1 MPHLSDIEDVARM
14 RWRFEGPG
22 EALRSPFPWIA
33 LTASLALTAAAW
45 FGLERNRYEDARV
58 QFERRTET
66 AVAAIRARLLAYEQ
80 ILRSGA
86 AHMASSPNVS
96 REQWRSFIANL
107 QLDERFPGIQAVG
120 FAEWVTAAQRA
131 EHVRRL
137 RAEGFPEYD
146 IRPPGD
152 RDDMV
157 PIVFNEPFVGRN
169 ARVLGFDMYSE
180 PTRRTA
186 MDLARASG
194 EAAITGRVVLAGEAY
209 RGAQP
214 QQPGFVMYVPVF
226 HEFVRDLPR
235 RARRNAVT
243 GFIFSPF
250 RMHDL
255 MQGILDEGVLNV
267 IDMRVYDQP
276 ARGQQQELI
285 DTRRAWRAVA
295 DTDAAPEFER
305 IVHFPMPG
313 RAWTIQ
319 FVSRPEFDA
328 QLHTNKPWTVLA
340 GGTLASVIV
349 FMLLLALVDA
359 WNRAH
364 NLSMRD
370 PLTGLWNRR
379 YLDETMSRELPR
391 ARRTNTGI
399 GAIILDVDHFK
410 NLNDTFGHDAGDMVL
425 AHIGELLRHATR
437 GSDIACRYGGEEFSV
452 VLPGATLEQSRN
464 KAEAIRAAFASMH
477 FDFEGQ
483 ALGTLTLSAGV
494 AALPP
499 GSQDWVNV
507 MRLADKA
514 LYTAKQAGRNRVI
527 AVAED

>member
-1 MPHLSDIEDVARM
+1 M

-22 EALRSPFPWIA
+22 DALRSPFPWIA
-33 LTASLALTAAAW
+33 LTAALALTAASW
-45 FGLERNRYEDARV
+45 IGIERNRFDDARV

-66 AVAAIRARLLAYEQ
+66 AVASIRARMLAYEQ

-86 AHMASSPNVS
+86 AHMASSTNVS

-107 QLDERFPGIQAVG
+107 QLAERFPGIQAVG
-120 FAEWVTAAQRA
+120 FAEHVTAATRA

-146 IRPPGD
+146 IRPPGE
-152 RDDMV
+152 RDEYV
-157 PIVFNEPFVGRN
+157 AIVYNEPFTGRN

-180 PTRRTA
+180 PVRRAA
-186 MDLARASG
+186 MDQARASG
-194 EAAITGRVVLAGEAY
+194 EAAITGRVILAGEAY
-209 RGAQP
+209 RGSQP

-226 HEFVRDLPR
+226 NEIVRDLPR
-235 RARRNAVT
+235 RERRNAVA
-243 GFIFSPF
+243 GFVFSPF

-255 MQGILDEGVLNV
+255 MQGILDEGVLNML
-267 IDMRVYDQP
+267 DMRIYDQ
-276 ARGQQQELI
+276 ASRGAQAELI
-285 DTRRAWRAVA
+285 DTRTAWRAPTA
-295 DTDAAPEFER
+295 QLETPEFER
-305 IVHFPMPG
+305 IVHFPMPA

-328 QLHTNKPWTVLA
+328 QLRSGKPWAVLA
-340 GGTLASVIV
+340 GGILASVVVFLLIV
-349 FMLLLALVDA
+349 ALVDS

-364 NLSMRD
+364 LLSMRD

-391 ARRTNTGI
+391 ARRTNSGI
-399 GAIILDVDHFK
+399 GAIILDLDHFK
-410 NLNDTFGHDAGDMVL
+410 QLNDTFGHDAGDFVL
-425 AHIGELLRHATR
+425 MQVAELLRHATR
-437 GSDIACRYGGEEFSV
+437 GSDIACRFGGEEFGV
-452 VLPGATLEQSRN
+452 ILPGATLEQTRN
-464 KAEAIRAAFASMH
+464 KAEAIRAGFAAMNLH
-477 FDFEGQ
+477 FEGEK
-483 ALGTLTLSAGV
+483 LGAVTLSAGV
-494 AALPP
+494 AALPA
-499 GSQDWVNV
+499 GKQDWAQV